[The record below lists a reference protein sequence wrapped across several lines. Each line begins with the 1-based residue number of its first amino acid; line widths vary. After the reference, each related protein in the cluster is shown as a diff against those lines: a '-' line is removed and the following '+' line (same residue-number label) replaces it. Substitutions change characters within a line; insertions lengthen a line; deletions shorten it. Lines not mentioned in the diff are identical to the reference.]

1 MMGTRKFL
9 SGKGVFPPGGVNLRA
24 YLCGVLMYASSQP
37 LGFLARTKNRRFP
50 NRKPIVS
57 HPVFSV
63 WKLGSQTM
71 RLWTLHPRFLDCRG
85 LVALWREALLAQ
97 AVLSGNTRWYLHHPQ
112 LLRFRNTA
120 APLSSIASYL
130 HAVLVESVRR
140 GYHFNASKIPLADT
154 AELIVTSQ
162 GQLDY
167 EWTHLKAKL
176 RVRDP
181 YLLSTMEPIA
191 RPDPHPLFR
200 IVPGLVEGW
209 EILQPLRR
217 QPAAGL
223 KRGG

>member
-1 MMGTRKFL
+1 MMGTRKFP
-9 SGKGVFPPGGVNLRA
+9 SGKGAFPPWRRQPSGLLVRRTYVRLRA
-24 YLCGVLMYASSQP
+24 TP
-37 LGFLARTKNRRFP
+37 RFP
-50 NRKPIVS
+50 CQDEKSPLSESETNSFPSGVS
-57 HPVFSV
+57 GWEP
-63 WKLGSQTM
+63 GIQTM

-97 AVLSGNTRWYLHHPQ
+97 AVLSGNTRGYLHHPQ

-130 HAVLVESVRR
+130 QAVLVESARR
-140 GYHFNASKIPLADT
+140 GYRFDASKIPLADT

-181 YLLSTMEPIA
+181 YLLSTMESIA

-209 EILQPLRR
+209 EVVQPLRPTSR
-217 QPAAGL
+217 RLPA
-223 KRGG
+223 